1 MEPSYNVQDRHWKGT
16 SYLSLILKTDVGL
29 GRNSLPSY
37 IFFSFSDQILFIA
50 VNRNFSGADGFRRPC
65 QEDGFSLS
73 LLPAPPVLEFPVA
86 EAVNS
91 HIVQRKEAE
100 METRRR
106 SPRQFSC
113 VAAARD
119 PVWTKHPRG
128 AAATAEATTRIADL
142 QSSPRRS
149 ENPKQPSSQSERK
162 TLPKQEQSRHWHF
175 ARPNPDAS
183 LRSQDGTPPPAPA
196 GPAGGAAH
204 SLPAHMPSS
213 ALTSALLTASHVTA
227 PTRLQISLPRPA
239 ASWAPR
245 ADGLSHAER
254 PTPTHS
260 GVSLPPMPP
269 LDPVSLLGPQFPTL
283 VNTVSSIRPEM
294 SSHFFPFQLQ
304 STFNMILVS
313 GEQRRG
319 STFTSLTK

>member
-1 MEPSYNVQDRHWKGT
+1 MEPSYNVQDGHWKGT

-29 GRNSLPSY
+29 GRNCLPSY

-106 SPRQFSC
+106 SPRQVSC

-128 AAATAEATTRIADL
+128 AAASAEAATRIADL

-175 ARPNPDAS
+175 ARPNPDAG
-183 LRSQDGTPPPAPA
+183 LRSQEGTPPPAPA

-204 SLPAHMPSS
+204 SLPAHIPSS
-213 ALTSALLTASHVTA
+213 ALTSALLTASHVAHPAARATPRSTA
-227 PTRLQISLPRPA
+227 LTRLQISPPRPA
-239 ASWAPR
+239 ASWASR

-260 GVSLPPMPP
+260 GVSCQRHP
-269 LDPVSLLGPQFPTL
+269 LTP
-283 VNTVSSIRPEM
+283 
-294 SSHFFPFQLQ
+294 
-304 STFNMILVS
+304 
-313 GEQRRG
+313 
-319 STFTSLTK
+319 